1 MISIGKSELLL
12 ERIYSPTEILER
24 IDKVD
29 MDSVNSIIGHI
40 FDTDSMGAAVIGS
53 MENNTDIR
61 SMFK

>member
-1 MISIGKSELLL
+1 
-12 ERIYSPTEILER
+12 
-24 IDKVD
+24 